1 MNITPAILLQ
11 LVLQYGPSVVGIVA
25 KLVADI
31 QAGRGQTAVTQAD
44 WDELTRLSSLTAE
57 SIYAR
62 LGITPPPSSSA
73 PTPPAAP

>member
-1 MNITPAILLQ
+1 MTPAAILTA
-11 LVLQYGPSVVGIVA
+11 VLQFGPSIIPIIA

-31 QAGRGQTAVTQAD
+31 QAGKGQTQATQAD